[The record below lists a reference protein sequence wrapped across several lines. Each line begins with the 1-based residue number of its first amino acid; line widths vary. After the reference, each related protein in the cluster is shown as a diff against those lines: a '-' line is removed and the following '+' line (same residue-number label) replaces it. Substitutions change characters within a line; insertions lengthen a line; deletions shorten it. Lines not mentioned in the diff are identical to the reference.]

1 MEQVNLKTKRL
12 LSLATMLLVFCLN
25 MMAQGGVAVKGKV
38 VTTSG
43 EPVIGASVMVKG
55 KPGV

>member
-55 KPGV
+55 NNH